1 MTSDEASVRVR
12 FEFSAADLAD
22 VARRSA
28 DRSKT
33 IRDSR
38 WQAAAS
44 WSAVLG
50 LALFFALSGSFIA
63 RATFSV
69 AFCLVLFFLFSRW
82 GRSSP
87 NATYL
92 KYYREQLGGDG
103 PFLCEVEITP
113 AGLTTRQSGI
123 ETKRSRAVVEEIV
136 DTPGGLEFHFRIGG
150 TLLVRDRAFD
160 TPELRLAFLR
170 RAKEFLAADAER
182 SPGQHRTA

>member
-1 MTSDEASVRVR
+1 MTSDEAPLRVR
-12 FEFSAADLAD
+12 FEFSAADMAD

-38 WQAAAS
+38 WHAAAS

-82 GRSSP
+82 RWSSP

-113 AGLTTRQSGI
+113 AGLTIRQIGI
-123 ETKRSRAVVEEIV
+123 ETKRPMVN
-136 DTPGGLEFHFRIGG
+136 G
-150 TLLVRDRAFD
+150 
-160 TPELRLAFLR
+160 
-170 RAKEFLAADAER
+170 
-182 SPGQHRTA
+182 